1 MKRLLTILLFGT
13 LLASV
18 TGANETERGNVGS
31 ISFPSSAS
39 GEAQAHFLRGV
50 SILHSFGW
58 KQARLEFQA
67 AQKIDPNF
75 ALAYWGESLCYNHP
89 LISEWDRETPT
100 AILSKLGKNLK
111 ERLSKAPTEREKGF
125 IRAVD
130 ALFFGDGDTQVRRTA
145 YMHVMRAMHKQ
156 YPQDDEIAAFYALS
170 LLMSA
175 GPAGDGSHRS
185 NILAGSIAMGI
196 TARNPNHPGA
206 VHYTIHAFDDPVH
219 APLALPA
226 AYVFADI
233 AAAVSHA
240 RHMPTHIFIQH
251 GLWDL
256 VASQNQSA
264 YDAALALYEPGDKV
278 GDMVHALDW
287 GQYGELQRGDIERA
301 RLWISRMEKILQKAP
316 EQPRAQGTYNNV
328 RARIII
334 ETGDWLVS
342 AVTAESSGPELLATG
357 LSAVKLN
364 ELEVAQQAADRLG
377 ELAAEMASQNKDSSY
392 YSQSNKMLVIM
403 QKEVAGVLTIARGD
417 QEAGLAILK
426 SAVELTETM
435 RPPNGAPNPLKPP
448 HELYAEAL
456 LEAGNVSQA
465 LDAYN
470 SSLARTANRTLS
482 LAGAA
487 RAHKAL
493 GNKIA
498 ARENYQKLAAILG
511 ERDIPLSAEVRSE
524 TGS

>member
-1 MKRLLTILLFGT
+1 MKQLLSILVIGILFPVVIH
-13 LLASV
+13 ASE
-18 TGANETERGNVGS
+18 AEQDSVGS
-31 ISFPSSAS
+31 ISFPTSAS

-67 AQKIDPNF
+67 AQKLDPDF

-89 LISEWDRETPT
+89 LISEWDLASPQ
-100 AILSKLGKNLK
+100 AILNRLGKNLDD
-111 ERLSKAPTEREKGF
+111 RLAKAPTEREKGF

-130 ALFFGDGDTQVRRTA
+130 ALFFGDGDTQERRTS
-145 YMHVMRAMHKQ
+145 YMRSMRNMYQ
-156 YPQDDEIAAFYALS
+156 SFPQDDEIAAFYALS

-185 NILAGSIAMGI
+185 NVLAGSIAMGL

-219 APLALPA
+219 APLALSA

-287 GQYGELQRGDIERA
+287 GQYGELQRGDLERA
-301 RLWISRMEKILQKAP
+301 KLWIERMEKILKKAP
-316 EQPRAQGTYNNV
+316 DQMRVQGTYNNV
-328 RARIII
+328 RARLTI
-334 ETGDWLVS
+334 ETQEWRILPI
-342 AVTAESSGPELLATG
+342 TAESSGPELLATG
-357 LSAVKLN
+357 LSAVQLDKLDIA
-364 ELEVAQQAADRLG
+364 EQAATRLG
-377 ELAAEMASQNKDSSY
+377 ELAAEMAGENKDTSY
-392 YSQSNKMLVIM
+392 YSRSNKMLLIM
-403 QKEVAGVLTIARGD
+403 QKEVEGMLTIARGND
-417 QEAGLAILK
+417 DAGIAILK
-426 SAVELTETM
+426 SAVDLAETM

-456 LEAGNVSQA
+456 LDTGNASAA
-465 LDAYN
+465 LAAFN
-470 SSLARTANRTLS
+470 KSLARTANRTLS
-482 LAGAA
+482 MAGAA
-487 RAHKAL
+487 SAQEAL
-493 GNKIA
+493 DK
-498 ARENYQKLAAILG
+498 
-511 ERDIPLSAEVRSE
+511 
-524 TGS
+524 

>member
-1 MKRLLTILLFGT
+1 MKQLLSILVFGLFFPIAVH
-13 LLASV
+13 ASE
-18 TGANETERGNVGS
+18 ARQDDVGS
-31 ISFPSSAS
+31 ISFPTSAS

-58 KQARLEFQA
+58 KQAKLEFQA
-67 AQKIDPNF
+67 AQKLDPDF

-89 LISEWDRETPT
+89 LISEWDRATPQ
-100 AILSKLGKNLK
+100 AILNRLGKNLE

-125 IRAVD
+125 IRAID

-145 YMHVMRAMHKQ
+145 YMQSMRRMHQSFPK
-156 YPQDDEIAAFYALS
+156 DDEVAAFYALS

-185 NILAGSIAMGI
+185 NVLAGSIAMDI

-251 GLWDL
+251 GLWEL

-264 YDAALALYEPGDKV
+264 YDAALALYEPGDSV

-287 GQYGELQRGDIERA
+287 GQYGELQRGNLDRA
-301 RLWISRMEKILQKAP
+301 NLWITRMEKILTKAP
-316 EQPRAQGTYNNV
+316 DQMRVQGTYNNV
-328 RARIII
+328 RARLII
-334 ETGDWLVS
+334 ETGEWKI
-342 AVTAESSGPELLATG
+342 TPITPESSGPELLATG
-357 LSAVKLN
+357 LSAVKLDHLDIA
-364 ELEVAQQAADRLG
+364 EQAADRLR
-377 ELAAEMASQNKDSSY
+377 EKAAEMAAENAEKKDTSY
-392 YSQSNKMLVIM
+392 YSRSNKILVIM
-403 QKEVAGVLTIARGD
+403 QKEVEGMLTIARGKN
-417 QEAGLAILK
+417 EAGIAILK
-426 SAVELTETM
+426 ESVELAETM

-456 LEAGNVSQA
+456 LESGNASAA
-465 LDAYN
+465 LVAFN
-470 SSLARTANRTLS
+470 KSLSRTANRTLS
-482 LAGAA
+482 MQGAA
-487 RAHKAL
+487 K
-493 GNKIA
+493 
-498 ARENYQKLAAILG
+498 AREAL
-511 ERDIPLSAEVRSE
+511 E
-524 TGS
+524 